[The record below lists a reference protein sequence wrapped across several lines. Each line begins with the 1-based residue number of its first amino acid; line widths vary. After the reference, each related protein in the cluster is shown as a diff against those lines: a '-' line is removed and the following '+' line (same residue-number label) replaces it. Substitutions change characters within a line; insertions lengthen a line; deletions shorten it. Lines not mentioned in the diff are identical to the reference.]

1 MWTAGPVLAKQRGP
15 GRPRSQASHDAIL
28 DATMEILVETGYHA
42 LTLQK
47 IAERA
52 GVGRQT
58 LYRWWGSKAD
68 IVLEAFS
75 RRTAQDIPPPD
86 TGRAGS
92 DLVQLMVESGE
103 VLKNISGPIVLG
115 LLAEAALDEEFAAKF
130 WKHFQSQRRAV
141 LKNILARGI
150 GRGELPSDLDL
161 EFWADLFF
169 GGLLYRLVGR
179 WAPIDRSFGEELAK
193 LLPGN
198 SPDVPGTSVMRK
210 N

>member
-1 MWTAGPVLAKQRGP
+1 LSTWTEAPVLAKQRGP
-15 GRPRSQASHDAIL
+15 GRPRSQASYNAIL
-28 DATMEILVETGYHA
+28 DATMEILIETGYRA

-47 IAERA
+47 IADRA

-75 RRTAQDIPPPD
+75 RRTAQEIPPPD

-92 DLVQLMVESGE
+92 DLVQLMEESGE
-103 VLKNISGPIVLG
+103 VLNNASGPIVLG
-115 LLAEAALDEEFAAKF
+115 LLAEAALNEQFAEKF
-130 WKHFQSQRRAV
+130 WKLFQLRRRAV

-150 GRGELPSDLDL
+150 ERGELPSDLDL

-179 WAPIDRSFGEELAK
+179 WAPIDQSFGKNLAK
-193 LLPGN
+193 LLPRNFPNG
-198 SPDVPGTSVMRK
+198 PGT
-210 N
+210 

>member
-1 MWTAGPVLAKQRGP
+1 MWTEAPILDKKRGP

-28 DATMEILVETGYHA
+28 NATMEILFETGYRA

-47 IAERA
+47 IAQRA

-58 LYRWWGSKAD
+58 LYRWWGAKGD

-92 DLVQLMVESGE
+92 DLVQLMEDSGA
-103 VLKNISGPIVLG
+103 VLHNYSGPIVLG
-115 LLAEAALDEEFAAKF
+115 LLAEAALDIEFAVKF
-130 WKHFQSQRRAV
+130 WKRFQSRRREV
-141 LKNILARGI
+141 VKNILVRGVK
-150 GRGELPSDLDL
+150 RRELPSDLDL

-169 GGLLYRLVGR
+169 GGLLYRLVSR
-179 WAPIDRSFGEELAK
+179 QAPIDRSFGEKLAN
-193 LLPGN
+193 LLPDDLN
-198 SPDVPGTSVMRK
+198 E
-210 N
+210 